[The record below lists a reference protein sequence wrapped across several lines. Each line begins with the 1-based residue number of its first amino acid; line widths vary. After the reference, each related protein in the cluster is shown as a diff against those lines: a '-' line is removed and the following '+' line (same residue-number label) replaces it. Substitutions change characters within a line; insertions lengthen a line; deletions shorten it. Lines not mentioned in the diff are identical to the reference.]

1 MGKDIHVKVAKY
13 NTSTNLYEELQLFRK
28 RKPDEKEY
36 KFVDGIAVDLP
47 WTEFKEI
54 HIDLGRDYEMMNGM
68 RDGDEKDGYGYFP
81 WTSINFA
88 SLESSFAEKIK
99 KEMNTDGTYD
109 FHEISL
115 ADAHNYLYS
124 HPVVTDYEADEWNG
138 WNPGDPVPKKENP
151 IKEAIEEIEK
161 FISIADSD
169 SYNYNPYSYYKVIF
183 YFDW

>member
-1 MGKDIHVKVAKY
+1 MGEDIHVRVVKY

-28 RKPDEKEY
+28 RKPNEYDYNPLNGEK
-36 KFVDGIAVDLP
+36 LP

-54 HIDLGRDYEMMNGM
+54 HIDLGRDYEMMDGM
-68 RDGDEKDGYGYFP
+68 KDGDEKDGYGYFP

-99 KEMNTDGTYD
+99 KEMDIDGTYG